1 MTKGARNL
9 VILGVSATIVALGLT
24 ATSLAI
30 YHYSGDIYLDRSRPG
45 YLPDK
50 AEVEKEEET
59 LEGAYSFDKSGVVTE
74 EALTEYLEKIEVE
87 VRALDDYQ
95 EPFSAEA
102 LSDER
107 LGI

>member
-1 MTKGARNL
+1 M
-9 VILGVSATIVALGLT
+9 
-24 ATSLAI
+24 
-30 YHYSGDIYLDRSRPG
+30 
-45 YLPDK
+45 
-50 AEVEKEEET
+50 EKEEET
-59 LEGAYSFDKSGVVTE
+59 IEGAYSFDKSGVVTE